1 MDNNKKQVKPSRN
14 FDFKKSKEKRFDFT
28 KDDDGGKRKKSY
40 KMIYIIGL
48 IIVIGTIG
56 TLCISPNFSSS
67 DKQEVVN
74 DTIAAVTEINE
85 SKLDDNNNVEVINND
100 DSKMQDH
107 EKVTV
112 IETTS
117 STLNLDEKVLS
128 VIRGNYGN
136 NPERRRKLGAEYQ
149 IIQDKVNEMY
159 RNGLVR

>member
-1 MDNNKKQVKPSRN
+1 MDNNKKQIKPSRN

-40 KMIYIIGL
+40 KIIYVIGL

-56 TLCISPNFSSS
+56 TLFISPNISSS

-74 DTIAAVTEINE
+74 DTVVGVAEINE
-85 SKLDDNNNVEVINND
+85 SKSVDNNVEVINND
-100 DSKMQDH
+100 ESKIQDD
-107 EKVTV
+107 EKVAV
-112 IETTS
+112 IETAS
-117 STLNLDEKVLS
+117 STLNLDEKALS